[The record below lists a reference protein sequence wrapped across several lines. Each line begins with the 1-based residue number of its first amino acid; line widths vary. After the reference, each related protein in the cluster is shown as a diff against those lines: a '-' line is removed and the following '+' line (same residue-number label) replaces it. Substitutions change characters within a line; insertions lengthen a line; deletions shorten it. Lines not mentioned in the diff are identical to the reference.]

1 VVRSGVDH
9 VLVSVGPLGL
19 IHGTAAA
26 AHTGTTAITTA
37 GDSNVER
44 IGVAVTHY
52 AAAPVGEVVN
62 TNGAGDSFV
71 GACAAA
77 IAGGASVEEAIERG
91 LQAAALSVGSS
102 SAVAL

>member
-26 AHTGTTAITTA
+26 AHITTTDD
-37 GDSNVER
+37 GNMEG
-44 IGVAVTHY
+44 IGVTVTHY
-52 AAAPVGEVVN
+52 AAAPVGRVVN

-77 IAGGASVEEAIERG
+77 IAGGACVEEAIERG
-91 LQAAALSVGSS
+91 LLAAALSVGSS